1 MWPGSAC
8 QESAGVGCRA
18 KTNLGSVGLGR
29 VSRVEGAGAR
39 IIRGFVL
46 LVS

>member
-8 QESAGVGCRA
+8 QESAGVCFRA

-29 VSRVEGAGAR
+29 VSRGEAGR
-39 IIRGFVL
+39 ILGGFVL